1 MYVNTC
7 WCMRLLSYGVSFWSI
22 AFGLSHSVCCV
33 CWLLHLVYRTVYVI
47 VFATALFVGRF
58 RHNTMKIIA
67 APLLPLE
74 ANLAYKG
81 RDKCT
86 FMLLHYQFKKKG
98 EER

>member
-1 MYVNTC
+1 MLVH
-7 WCMRLLSYGVSFWSI
+7 
-22 AFGLSHSVCCV
+22 AFAVLWRAILVCCI
-33 CWLLHLVYRTVYVI
+33 YRAVYVI

-74 ANLAYKG
+74 ANLAYEG